1 MLDCVSQLSSADL
14 AWEHVHNPRVDAKQ
28 PYPAALRHILNF
40 QGFLAAKQVVEALPL
55 YVRTPMHQL
64 RGLAGALGIGEL
76 FVKDE
81 STRFGLRAFKGVGGA
96 YAVYRLLRA
105 RADKLGLSN

>member
-14 AWEHVHNPRVDAKQ
+14 AWEHVHNPRVDANQ
-28 PYPAALRHILNF
+28 PYPAALRHILDF

-64 RGLAGALGIGEL
+64 RGLAGALGSARSSSRMKALASDYALSKASAGPTPFIGCCE
-76 FVKDE
+76 
-81 STRFGLRAFKGVGGA
+81 RAPI
-96 YAVYRLLRA
+96 
-105 RADKLGLSN
+105 NWE